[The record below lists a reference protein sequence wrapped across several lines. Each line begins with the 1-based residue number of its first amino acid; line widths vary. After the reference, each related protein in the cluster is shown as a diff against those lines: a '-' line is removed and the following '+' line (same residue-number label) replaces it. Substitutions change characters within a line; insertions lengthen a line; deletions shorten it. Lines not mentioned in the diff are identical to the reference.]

1 MRLIMNNVERIAET
15 EAQIRK
21 LKSSGYEPL
30 EMAGPTEDGL
40 KAESGEK
47 PELEKMK
54 ANELKSLAKEK
65 GIEGA
70 ASLTKEELLA
80 VLKDVI

>member
-1 MRLIMNNVERIAET
+1 MRLIKNNVERIAEGDS
-15 EAQIRK
+15 QIRK
-21 LKSSGYEPL
+21 LKAAGFEPL
-30 EMAGPTEDGL
+30 EMADC
-40 KAESGEK
+40 KAEEEEK

-54 ANELKSLAKEK
+54 ADELKSLAKEK

-80 VLKDVI
+80 VLKDVV

>member
-1 MRLIMNNVERIAET
+1 MILVRNNIERIAEN

-21 LKSSGYEPL
+21 LTAEGYEPM
-30 EMAGPTEDGL
+30 EASEDV
-40 KAESGEK
+40 KEEQK

-54 ANELKSLAKEK
+54 VDELKALAKEK

-80 VLKDVI
+80 VLKEVV